1 MDNEK
6 EAWMAGG
13 SEKVT
18 FTGALGDRLAA
29 RLDLPRDA
37 PRAYAL
43 FAHCFTCTKDIFA
56 ASRIAAALAAQGIGV
71 LRFDFTGL
79 GHSEGE
85 FANTNFSSNVADLLK
100 AADFLRETRQAPKI
114 VIGHSLGGAAVL
126 AAAPEIPEAV
136 AVATIAAPSAPAHV
150 QHLFR
155 GALDRI
161 AAEGEAEIEIAGRPF
176 RVKQQFLE
184 DISQQ
189 HLSAALG
196 KLKKA
201 LLVFHAPRDQ
211 TVGIENAG
219 EIFAAA
225 KHPKSFISLDD
236 ADHLLTR
243 RSDAIYV
250 AEVLSA
256 WVGRYLGGAAAES
269 EGEAA
274 AVDGRVVVTETGD
287 GPFAQRITAGRHV
300 LPADEPP
307 SIGGKDSGP
316 TPYDLLLA
324 GLGACTSMTLR
335 MYAGRKNWPLVRVSV
350 ALRHEKVH
358 AQDCADC
365 ETKEGR
371 IDRIER
377 EITVTGALDAEQ
389 RRRLLEIADKCP
401 VHRTLENEVKVA
413 TALAEDSAA

>member
-1 MDNEK
+1 
-6 EAWMAGG
+6 MAGG

-18 FTGALGDRLAA
+18 FAGALGDRLAA
-29 RLDLPRDA
+29 RLDLPEGE
-37 PRAYAL
+37 PKAYAL

-56 ASRIAAALAAQGIGV
+56 ASRIAAALAEQGIGV

-85 FANTNFSSNVADLLK
+85 FANTNFSSNVADLIK

-114 VIGHSLGGAAVL
+114 IVGHSLGGAAVL
-126 AAAPEIPEAV
+126 AATPGIPEAA
-136 AVATIAAPSAPAHV
+136 AVVTIGAPSAPAHV
-150 QHLFR
+150 QHLFH
-155 GALDRI
+155 GALDQI
-161 AAEGEAEIEIAGRPF
+161 AAEGEAEVEIAGRPF
-176 RVKQQFLE
+176 KVKQQFLE

-189 HLSAALG
+189 HLTEALG

-236 ADHLLTR
+236 ADHLLSR
-243 RSDAIYV
+243 KSDAVYV

-256 WVGRYLGGAAAES
+256 WVGRYLDGTAVAAQAPEAAE
-269 EGEAA
+269 GA
-274 AVDGRVVVTETGD
+274 VVVTETGE

-300 LPADEPP
+300 LRADEPP
-307 SIGGKDSGP
+307 SVGGKNSGP

-335 MYAGRKNWPLVRVSV
+335 MYAGRKKLPLERVSV
-350 ALRHEKVH
+350 ALRHEKIH

-365 ETKEGR
+365 ETTEGR
-371 IDRIER
+371 VDRIER
-377 EITVTGALDAEQ
+377 EITLTGPLDAEQ

-401 VHRTLENEVKVA
+401 VHRTLESEVKVV
-413 TALAEDSAA
+413 TALAADSGA

>member
-1 MDNEK
+1 MN
-6 EAWMAGG
+6 GG

-18 FTGALGDRLAA
+18 FTGAQGDQLAA
-29 RLDLPRDA
+29 RLDLPEGE
-37 PRAYAL
+37 PKAYAL

-56 ASRIAAALAAQGIGV
+56 ASRIAAALADRGIGV

-85 FANTNFSSNVADLLK
+85 FANTNFSSNVADLIQ

-114 VIGHSLGGAAVL
+114 VVGHSLGGAAVL

-136 AVATIAAPSAPAHV
+136 AVVTIGAPSAPAHV
-150 QHLFR
+150 QHLFQ
-155 GALDRI
+155 GALDQI
-161 AAEGEAEIEIAGRPF
+161 TAKGEAEVEIAGRPF

-184 DISQQ
+184 DISRQ

-196 KLKKA
+196 QLRKA

-236 ADHLLTR
+236 ADHLLSR
-243 RSDAIYV
+243 RSDAVYV

-256 WVGRYLGGAAAES
+256 WVGRYLDGTA
-269 EGEAA
+269 EAA
-274 AVDGRVVVTETGD
+274 APEPTAAEGTVVVTETGD
-287 GPFAQRITAGRHV
+287 GPYAQRITAGCHV
-300 LPADEPP
+300 LSADEPP
-307 SIGGKDSGP
+307 SVGGKNTGP

-335 MYAGRKNWPLVRVSV
+335 MYAGRKKLPLERISV
-350 ALRHEKVH
+350 ALRHEKIH

-365 ETKEGR
+365 ETSEGR
-371 IDRIER
+371 VDRIER

-389 RRRLLEIADKCP
+389 RQRLLEIADRCP
-401 VHRTLENEVKVA
+401 VHRSLENEVKVV
-413 TALAEDSAA
+413 TALAEGPAG

>member
-1 MDNEK
+1 
-6 EAWMAGG
+6 MAGG

-29 RLDLPRDA
+29 RLDLPA
-37 PRAYAL
+37 GEPKAYAL
-43 FAHCFTCTKDIFA
+43 FAHCFTCTKDIIA
-56 ASRIAAALAAQGIGV
+56 ASRIAAALAEQGIGV

-85 FANTNFSSNVADLLK
+85 FANTNFSSNVADLIE
-100 AADFLRETRQAPKI
+100 AADFLRATRQAPKI
-114 VIGHSLGGAAVL
+114 IVGHSLGGAAVL

-136 AVATIAAPSAPAHV
+136 AVVTIGAPSAPAHV
-150 QHLFR
+150 QHLSH
-155 GALDRI
+155 GALEQI
-161 AAEGEAEIEIAGRPF
+161 AAEGEAEVEIGGRLF
-176 RVKQQFLE
+176 RVKRLFLE

-189 HLSAALG
+189 HLSDALG

-236 ADHLLTR
+236 ADHLLSR
-243 RSDAIYV
+243 KADAVYV

-256 WVGRYLGGAAAES
+256 WVGRYLDGAA
-269 EGEAA
+269 EAA
-274 AVDGRVVVTETGD
+274 PAPEAAEGAVVVTETGE

-300 LPADEPP
+300 LRADEPP
-307 SIGGKDSGP
+307 SVGGKNSGP

-335 MYAGRKNWPLVRVSV
+335 MYAGRKKLPLERVSV
-350 ALRHEKVH
+350 ALRHEKIH

-365 ETKEGR
+365 ETTEGR
-371 IDRIER
+371 VDRIER
-377 EITVTGALDAEQ
+377 EITLSGPLDAEQ
-389 RRRLLEIADKCP
+389 RQRLLEIADKCP
-401 VHRTLENEVKVA
+401 VHRTLESEIKVV
-413 TALAEDSAA
+413 TALAADSSA